1 MQLFRIECTKEEQFS
16 LKSKL
21 LEKKVKYDMANSLMN
36 VKTPYKSLCAI
47 TIALEEKE
55 VPRFLEAIKEVNTSK
70 NMRLYSEKL
79 LKQQNRMDYPYYA
92 PYILLEK
99 EYPYLKTTFFY
110 QKLSASLEF
119 LDDIELEEK
128 VKVFP
133 NFLEF
138 LEITEEENNR
148 IVGNYQTAVRI
159 LDSGENTNEDFGEFE
174 IICEQENGVYRVN
187 TNITNYRKRVRIQN
201 SLYDYLFK
209 IPMKNGK
216 SNFQITEYYVLRGE
230 DTILHF
236 ASDSKVIELYQK
248 EEGKMRTFPYKIL
261 SKANPKE
268 EEEQKIVEEIEAFLE
283 KQEALVRSRTRKQ
296 SE

>member
-1 MQLFRIECTKEEQFS
+1 MQLFRIECTKEEQFV
-16 LKSKL
+16 LKNKL
-21 LEKKVKYDMANSLMN
+21 LEKKVKYDMANSLTKG
-36 VKTPYKSLCAI
+36 KTPYKSLCAF
-47 TIALEEKE
+47 TINLEERE
-55 VPRFLEAIKEVNTSK
+55 VSRFLEAIKEVNTAK
-70 NMRLYSEKL
+70 NIRLYSEKL
-79 LKQQNRMDYPYYA
+79 LRQPNRMDYPYYS

-99 EYPYLKTTFFY
+99 EYAYLKTTFFY

-128 VKVFP
+128 VEVFP

-159 LDSGENTNEDFGEFE
+159 LESGENTNEDFGEFE
-174 IICEQENGVYRVN
+174 ITCKQEQESFKVN

-216 SNFQITEYYVLRGE
+216 SNFQVTEYYVTKGE
-230 DTILHF
+230 DTVLHF
-236 ASDSKVIELYQK
+236 IEDSKVIELYQK
-248 EEGKMRTFPYKIL
+248 EEGKMRTSPFKIL
-261 SKANPKE
+261 SKANPKD
-268 EEEQKIVEEIEAFLE
+268 EEEQEIVEEVNCFLE
-283 KQEALVRSRTRKQ
+283 KQEVLVRKLKKKQ
-296 SE
+296 S